1 MLKLAVDENFN
12 GKIVR
17 GLLRRLP
24 AIDIVRVQDTAIYQA
39 DDPTVLEWAANENR
53 ILFTHDIRTMAV
65 FASQRIEQE
74 LPMPGLF
81 QAAQTAAINRIIEDM
96 ILLATISDDGEWEGQ
111 IRYLPL

>member
-1 MLKLAVDENFN
+1 
-12 GKIVR
+12 
-17 GLLRRLP
+17 
-24 AIDIVRVQDTAIYQA
+24 
-39 DDPTVLEWAANENR
+39 
-53 ILFTHDIRTMAV
+53 MAV
-65 FASQRIEQE
+65 FASQRIEQG